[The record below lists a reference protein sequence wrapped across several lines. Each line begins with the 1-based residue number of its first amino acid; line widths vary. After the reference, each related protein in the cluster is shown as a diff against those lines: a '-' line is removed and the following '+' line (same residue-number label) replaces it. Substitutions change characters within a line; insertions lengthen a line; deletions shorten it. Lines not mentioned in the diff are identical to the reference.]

1 MAKKASP
8 NKTSLAHH
16 FLVALPSLEDP
27 SFSKSVIYLY
37 EHNEEGAMGLI
48 INKPLNMQLKE
59 VLQHLNIPTALEE
72 VATHSVLMGGP
83 VSQEHGFVLY
93 EEGSELFLSS
103 SKDTLIDIANG
114 RGSKQYLITLGYAGW
129 QTGQLEIE
137 LQRNDWL
144 IIQYEREIL
153 FSIPSDKR
161 WQAAAQLIGVISKK
175 SRDNPVM
182 LNASWVLFCWF

>member
-1 MAKKASP
+1 MAKKASLS
-8 NKTSLAHH
+8 KTSLAHH

-59 VLQHLNIPTALEE
+59 VLQHLNISTNLDE
-72 VATHSVLMGGP
+72 VAAHPVMMGGP

-93 EEGSELFLSS
+93 EEDNELFLSS

-129 QTGQLEIE
+129 QTGQLEAE

-144 IIQYEREIL
+144 IIQYEREIV
-153 FSIPSDKR
+153 FSVPSDKR
-161 WQAAAQLIGVISKK
+161 WQAAAQLIGVDIEKISGQ
-175 SRDNPVM
+175 SGH
-182 LNASWVLFCWF
+182 A